1 MHSYVGNLP
10 SGACF
15 DASKDLADTEWIK
28 IWLAEL
34 KRLNPNK
41 IKTLLTPLALK
52 ENFTLLPRSI
62 RLHIDHNKKLQQTS
76 SKT

>member
-34 KRLNPNK
+34 KRLNPNEKNFINSASFKRKLYATAK
-41 IKTLLTPLALK
+41 IHSTAY
-52 ENFTLLPRSI
+52 LP
-62 RLHIDHNKKLQQTS
+62 
-76 SKT
+76 